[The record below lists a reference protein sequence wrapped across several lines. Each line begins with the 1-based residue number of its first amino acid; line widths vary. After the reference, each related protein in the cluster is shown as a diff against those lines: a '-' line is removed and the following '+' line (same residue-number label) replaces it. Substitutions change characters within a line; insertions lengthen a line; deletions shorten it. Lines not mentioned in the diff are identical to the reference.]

1 MPGFPVRP
9 GQDDFIS
16 PLARKIP
23 QDLETASGFAVWCL
37 WGNSSSHEAANEIRS
52 EITTK
57 VNVWSWGKLPGPST
71 KMVPLL
77 LTVTE
82 RM

>member
-9 GQDDFIS
+9 GQEDLIS

-23 QDLETASGFAVWCL
+23 QDLEIASGFAVWCQ
-37 WGNSSSHEAANEIRS
+37 WGNSSSHKAANKSRL

-57 VNVWSWGKLPGPST
+57 VNVWSWGKLPVPST
-71 KMVPLL
+71 EMVPLL